1 MTTRRLNL
9 GRCLARLTLHAL
21 RHYDRG
27 RDLDDAVFEG
37 TADLLDD
44 IAVRLDPEDG
54 HDIHRIAQRIR
65 TTNDDADFGH
75 RDRPDRPS

>member
-1 MTTRRLNL
+1 MTTRRLNF

-44 IAVRLDPEDG
+44 IAVRLDPEDS
-54 HDIHRIAQRIR
+54 HDIHRIAHRIR
-65 TTNDDADFGH
+65 ITNDERH
-75 RDRPDRPS
+75 RT